1 MSANLRQVA
10 ALGSVI
16 TVDAHIIIGEIARPD
31 GSGTRAGSQIRF
43 EHDLGLFEAFERLF
57 LAELDGKTITAH
69 RNSHDVD
76 RNILLLE
83 MRSAASEGTS
93 DTPPVRIVTKD
104 RLLHRLLRP

>member
-43 EHDLGLFEAFERLF
+43 EHDLGLFKAFERLF
-57 LAELDGKTITAH
+57 FAELDGKTIAAH

-83 MRSAASEGTS
+83 MRSAAS
-93 DTPPVRIVTKD
+93 
-104 RLLHRLLRP
+104 

>member
-31 GSGTRAGSQIRF
+31 GGGTRAGSQIRF

-93 DTPPVRIVTKD
+93 DTPSVRIVAKN
-104 RLLHRLLRP
+104 RSLHER